1 MNSPLPHRI
10 PGLLRAFG
18 VAALLGLWATALHGQ
33 DFAPGLTFANQT
45 LLAPSFAGL
54 VEANVSADLSHRIRR
69 ATDTDNFTTS
79 VLSIDYPLNLKWYT
93 GGAALI
99 LASDNAGGLRTNQA
113 HLAFSYEVPKPAR
126 IRYHHL
132 RAGFQVGVFQR
143 TLESAN
149 LVFAD
154 QFSALVNQFTG
165 TRSNDVLANQG
176 FSTPLAFDAAFSLLF
191 YRTQKIKG
199 NPELNYFL
207 GASYHHLN
215 RPSIGFGTA
224 DVGVELSPRT
234 TILGGLKYRTRSS
247 VDVNLNAIYTSQNSS
262 QLLTVGVFARLVFF
276 ERNVLFSNESASLI
290 VGVNLRQQ
298 LNEVRFVQTPD
309 DPATP
314 NANEEVVTVARRE
327 GLESM
332 VPYIGLELNRSFS
345 FAVAYDQILAS
356 QTALTSSFGGVMFMA
371 SYSFGANKYKKPAL
385 PFPIF

>member
-1 MNSPLPHRI
+1 MI
-10 PGLLRAFG
+10 PGFRIQRLPLLG
-18 VAALLGLWATALHGQ
+18 VAVGMLLLLGGGRLAAQ

-45 LLAPSFAGL
+45 LLSPSFAGL
-54 VEANVSADLSHRIRR
+54 VEGTVSADLSHRLRR
-69 ATDTDNFTTS
+69 ATDTENFTTS
-79 VLSIDYPLNLKWYT
+79 VLSVDYPLNLKWYT

-99 LASDNAGGLRTNQA
+99 LATDNAGGLRTNQA
-113 HLAFSYEVPKPAR
+113 HLAFAYEVPKPAR

-132 RAGFQVGVFQR
+132 RAGFQAGVFQR

-154 QFSALVNQFTG
+154 QFNALVNRFDG
-165 TRSNDVLANQG
+165 ARSADALANQG
-176 FSTPLAFDAAFSLLF
+176 FSTPIAFDAAFSLLF

-207 GASYHHLN
+207 GGSYHHFN
-215 RPSIGFGTA
+215 RPNIGFGPA

-234 TILGGLKYRTRSS
+234 TLLAGAKYRTRSS
-247 VDVNLNAIYTSQNSS
+247 VDVNLNAIYTSQNGS
-262 QLLTVGVFARLVFF
+262 QLLTIGAFARLVFF
-276 ERNVLFSNESASLI
+276 ERNVLFSNESASLV

-298 LNEVRFVQTPD
+298 LNEVRFVQRPD
-309 DPATP
+309 DPSTP
-314 NANEEVVTVARRE
+314 GVNEEEVVLARRQ

-332 VPYIGLELNRSFS
+332 VPYIGLELNRTFS

-356 QTALTSSFGGVMFMA
+356 QTPLTSSFGGVMFMA
-371 SYSFGANKYKKPAL
+371 SYAFGANKYKKPAL